1 MQRIMVKSNRT
12 EEKSDTI
19 FPADTKQD
27 PTTLRIVLAES
38 NQAILKR
45 LLKTIEGMGKWIV
58 YPCSEYTELVQTLSS
73 GAADLLILGNVNN
86 GSCFEFFKLCNQEWD
101 KLPVILVSHD
111 VVIPNFYRHVIAESK
126 GLGDVVSS
134 DPVNHLELVRVLQN
148 VTGVIRAQK
157 QAQSLNFP
165 SAKHFDTFVPLQI
178 DNQLTTAATGE
189 QLLNVLL
196 SNKVNVLKACGGN
209 GRCATCHVFVKEGM
223 EALSPPTQQERLT
236 LSLMRIDQANARLA
250 CQCKVLDCGV
260 VLEVPKGKYVNSEAE
275 LESLVGK
282 KAQQSLVHPFTGEV
296 LVQEGKLI
304 LRTALEKM
312 QELNREFE
320 KEMGALLSLH
330 EGI

>member
-1 MQRIMVKSNRT
+1 MTKPNRT
-12 EEKSDTI
+12 EEKSNTI
-19 FPADTKQD
+19 FPADARHNS
-27 PTTLRIVLAES
+27 TTLRIVLAES
-38 NQAILKR
+38 NPAILQR

-73 GAADLLILGNVNN
+73 GAADLLILGHVNN
-86 GSCFEFFKLCNQEWD
+86 GSCFEIFKLCNQEWD

-111 VVIPNFYRHVIAESK
+111 LVVPDFYRHVLAEGK

-134 DPVNHLELVRVLQN
+134 DPVNHHELVRVIQN
-148 VTGVIRAQK
+148 ITGVIRAQK
-157 QAQSLNFP
+157 QAQSLDFP
-165 SAKHFDTFVPLQI
+165 SMQDVDTFVSLQI
-178 DNQLTTAATGE
+178 DAELTTAPTGDN
-189 QLLNVLL
+189 LLNVLL

-209 GRCATCHVFVKEGM
+209 GRCATCHIFVKDGM
-223 EALSPPTQQERLT
+223 EALSPPTQQERMT
-236 LSLMRIDQANARLA
+236 LSLMRIEQSNARLA
-250 CQCKVLDCGV
+250 CQCKVLDHGV
-260 VLEVPKGKYVNSEAE
+260 VIEVPKGKYVDSEAE

-320 KEMGALLSLH
+320 KEMGVLLSLH

>member
-1 MQRIMVKSNRT
+1 MTKSNRT
-12 EEKSDTI
+12 EEKSHTVSS
-19 FPADTKQD
+19 ADARHNAA
-27 PTTLRIVLAES
+27 TLRIVLAES
-38 NQAILKR
+38 NPAIHQR
-45 LLKTIEGMGKWIV
+45 LLKTIEGIGKWIV

-73 GAADLLILGNVNN
+73 GAADLLILGNVDN
-86 GSCFEFFKLCNQEWD
+86 GSCFEIFQLCNKEWD
-101 KLPVILVSHD
+101 KLPVILVSHE
-111 VVIPNFYRHVIAESK
+111 VVIPEFYRHALAESK
-126 GLGDVVSS
+126 GLGGVVSS
-134 DPVNHLELVRVLQN
+134 DPINHNELVRVIQN

-165 SAKHFDTFVPLQI
+165 SVKDVDTFVPLQI
-178 DNQLTTAATGE
+178 DSQLTTAATGE

-223 EALSPPTQQERLT
+223 DALSPPTQQERLT
-236 LSLMRIDQANARLA
+236 LSLMRIEQSNARLA
-250 CQCKVLDCGV
+250 CQCKVLDRGV

-320 KEMGALLSLH
+320 KEMGVLLSLH